1 MIRLPTASTR
11 QIPSNPGMIGVEYK
25 HNFKFIVIG
34 SSGVGKTSLL
44 KRLIDDTF
52 SQENSS
58 TIGVEYLSTVIEID
72 GQPIKLQIWDTA
84 GQEKFRSIAKSYFRH
99 AVGVIL
105 VYDIT
110 ERKSFDDLSFWL
122 NDVHQL
128 CDPNAAITL
137 IGNKLDMASQRA
149 VTTAEAQAFATNHQ
163 LTYLET
169 SARGG
174 DNVTEAFHR
183 ATKTVYERAE
193 SGQLSSKTVTAGQAP
208 QVSTTQNN
216 GCNC

>member
-1 MIRLPTASTR
+1 MIA
-11 QIPSNPGMIGVEYK
+11 VEFK
-25 HNFKFIVIG
+25 HTFKFIVIG

-52 SQENSS
+52 SSDNTS

-110 ERKSFDDLSFWL
+110 DRKSFDDLSFWL
-122 NDVHQL
+122 NDVHSL

-149 VTTAEAQAFATNHQ
+149 VTTAEAQAFAQNHQ

-174 DNVTEAFHR
+174 DNVNEAFHR

-193 SGQLSSKTVTAGQAP
+193 SGLLSSKTAQSQQDVASNSG
-208 QVSTTQNN
+208 SNS
-216 GCNC
+216 GCKC